1 MTKRIYIP
9 VILLM
14 IIATVGCK
22 KYVDKGLPDTFD
34 DSNFWRTEDNVRV
47 YSWPFYEMFLGYG
60 NKGSFGDFYF
70 TSLSDDQAAPSI
82 QQLTLNIPT
91 GNSKWDFSYVRKAN
105 ILLERVDR
113 VQMDDASKNHWRG
126 VARFFRA
133 LSYYNM
139 VREFGDVPWIG
150 HSMDISDSGYI
161 YKGRDPRTQVMD
173 SVLDDLDYAITNLR
187 AKDLDNTINQYVALA
202 LKSRVCLFEGT
213 WRKYHTLDALPGA
226 DKFLQ
231 AAKDAAEKLINDGPF
246 KLNSVY
252 ATTYNSLDLSN
263 NPEVML
269 CKKYVP
275 SYLTHSLIG
284 YLTSST
290 TMSGFTKNAIESFV
304 CTDGLPIKLSP
315 LYKGDDN
322 ITNTR
327 ANRDQRLLQSVDTVL
342 CYVYNLKDGRQ
353 SSTGY
358 RPTKFL
364 NPAVANIVAP
374 NNDTDAPLFWLAEV
388 LLNYAEAAAELSKL
402 GKYTFSQTDLD
413 KSINK
418 LRKRAGIPDLQFLD
432 EQHVA
437 VNGVTYTDPA
447 NNHGVSSLI
456 WEIRRERR
464 VELMLDGF
472 RYYDLLRW
480 MQGDKLSTTSNPD
493 ITKGAKVPAST
504 DPAKV
509 VPRDSNGYLQL
520 YTTGASRVFAD
531 KNYLQPIPSGQISL
545 YPPGKLTQNPGWQ

>member
-133 LSYYNM
+133 LSYFNM
-139 VREFGDVPWIG
+139 VKEFGDVPWMG

-173 SVLDDLDYAITNLR
+173 SVLNDLDYAITNLR
-187 AKDLDNTINQYVALA
+187 VKDQDNTINQYVALA

-213 WRKYHTLDALPGA
+213 WRKYHTKDALPGA
-226 DKFLQ
+226 DKFLL

-246 KLNSVY
+246 KLNDVY
-252 ATTYNSLDLSN
+252 TTTYNSLDLSN
-263 NPEVML
+263 NKEVML

-304 CTDGLPIKLSP
+304 CSDGLPIKLSP
-315 LYKGDDN
+315 LYQGDAD
-322 ITNTR
+322 IQHTR

-388 LLNYAEAAAELSKL
+388 LLNYAEAAAELNNL
-402 GKYTFSQTDLD
+402 GKYAFSQTDLD

-418 LRKRAGIPDLQFLD
+418 LRKRAGIPDLQFID

-437 VNGVTYTDPA
+437 TNGVAFTDPA

-480 MQGDKLSTTSNPD
+480 MQGDKLTTTTNPD

-509 VPRDSNGYLQL
+509 VPRDANGYLQV
-520 YTTGASRVFAD
+520 YTTGASRVFAE